1 MQWEPNAR
9 PDGDGDDRP
18 TLVPNFDPGA
28 FARDSEIRQRA
39 EALVDEDLTVE
50 RAQRLHLE
58 GDHEQAL
65 SVLTRLLDLAPLHP
79 EATKLSR
86 QCRAALA
93 RECLTAIGSETAVPV
108 LGVSAEEL
116 ARFSLDNV
124 STFLLSRV
132 DGVACVRDVL
142 DVAGLPPLL
151 ALRHLRNLVERGLVC
166 VPPSQRRSLVTDHAG
181 VRDERDSTSES
192 NSSTVEIAAL
202 PSRREVPTLSAIP
215 VLLVVRDDF
224 ARLPIDPQARALIA
238 LVNDERSVEEI
249 LVATKTDLVV
259 GLGLFEE
266 LASNSLVAF
275 V

>member
-1 MQWEPNAR
+1 MQWEPDAR

-28 FARDSEIRQRA
+28 FARDSEIRQRS
-39 EALVDEDLTVE
+39 EAIADEDLTVE

-93 RECLTAIGSETAVPV
+93 RECLSAIGSETAVPV

-124 STFLLSRV
+124 STFLLSRI
-132 DGVACVRDVL
+132 DGFACVRDVL

-166 VPPSQRRSLVTDHAG
+166 VPSSPRRLPATDHTG
-181 VRDERDSTSES
+181 LRDDRDATSEC

-215 VLLVVRDDF
+215 VVLVSREDV
-224 ARLPIDPQARALIA
+224 ARFPIDPQARALIA

-259 GLGLFEE
+259 GLGLFEH
-266 LASNSLVAF
+266 LAHSGLVAF